1 MIEQNHQRSAA
12 RSYEGRVVLVTGG
25 TKGIGLG
32 TALAFAR
39 HGAQL
44 VLTHKWGSAD
54 EAELAEKFRAVGAP
68 APFVVEADISR
79 SDETQRL
86 FELIRDR
93 CGRVDALISNAS
105 AAVTV
110 QSLDDLTERAFLKSM
125 RASAWPVVDYT
136 LAAKRVLGVFPR
148 YVIIMSSDGPDRFT
162 PAYDFVAS
170 GKAAA
175 ETFARYL
182 AYRLRDEG
190 TRVNV
195 VRSRAIKTDA
205 FTDTFGNE
213 FYGFLRRFVSDDW
226 FMTVD
231 EVADAAF
238 ALCSGMFDAMTGQ
251 VVMVDRGN
259 TFADGISTIYAQRAE
274 LGL

>member
-1 MIEQNHQRSAA
+1 M
-12 RSYEGRVVLVTGG
+12 LVTGG

-39 HGAQL
+39 HGAQV

-54 EAELAEKFRAVGAP
+54 ETELAAQFRALDAP
-68 APFVVEADISR
+68 APLILEADISR
-79 SDETQRL
+79 SDDTQRL
-86 FELIRDR
+86 FETIKTQ

-125 RASAWPVVDYT
+125 RASAWPTVEYT
-136 LAAKRVLGVFPR
+136 LAAKRVLGTFPR
-148 YVIIMSSDGPDRFT
+148 YVIAMSSDGPDRFT
-162 PAYDFVAS
+162 PAYDFVAC
-170 GKAAA
+170 GKAAT
-175 ETFARYL
+175 ETLARYL

-190 TRVNV
+190 VRVNV

-205 FTDTFGNE
+205 FADTFGAE
-213 FYGFLRRFVSDDW
+213 FYHFLRRFVRDDW

-231 EVADAAF
+231 EVANAAF

-259 TFADGISTIYAQRAE
+259 TFADGISTIYEHREE

>member
-1 MIEQNHQRSAA
+1 MPP
-12 RSYEGRVVLVTGG
+12 RVVLVTGG

-39 HGAQL
+39 EKAQL
-44 VLTHKWGSAD
+44 VLTYKWGSAD
-54 EAELAEKFRAVGAP
+54 EAVIADQFRALEAP
-68 APFVVEADISR
+68 MPRFIEADISH
-79 SDETQRL
+79 SDDTAAL
-86 FELIRDR
+86 FETIEHDF
-93 CGRVDALISNAS
+93 GRIDVLISNAS

-125 RASAWPVVDYT
+125 RASAWPTVEYT
-136 LAAKRVLGVFPR
+136 LAAKRHVGMYPR
-148 YVIIMSSDGPDRFT
+148 YVILMSSDGPDRFT

-175 ETFARYL
+175 ETFVRYL

-190 TRVNV
+190 VRINV
-195 VRSRAIKTDA
+195 IRSRAIKTDA

-213 FYGFLRRFVSDDW
+213 FYGFLRRYVRDDW
-226 FMTVD
+226 FMTVE
-231 EVADAAF
+231 EVANAAY
-238 ALCSGMFDAMTGQ
+238 ALCTGMFDAMTGQ

-259 TFADGISTIYAQRAE
+259 TFADGISSVYARRAD

>member
-1 MIEQNHQRSAA
+1 M
-12 RSYEGRVVLVTGG
+12 VLVTGG

-39 HGAQL
+39 HGAQA

-54 EAELAEKFRAVGAP
+54 EAALAEEFRALDAP
-68 APFVVEADISR
+68 APLILEADISR

-86 FELIRDR
+86 FETIRDR

-110 QSLDDLTERAFLKSM
+110 QSLEDLTERAFLKSM
-125 RASAWPVVDYT
+125 RASAWPTVEYT
-136 LAAKRVLGVFPR
+136 LAAKRVLGRFPR
-148 YVIIMSSDGPDRFT
+148 YVVVMSSDGPDRFT
-162 PAYDFVAS
+162 PAYDFVAC

-175 ETFARYL
+175 ETLARYL
-182 AYRLRDEG
+182 AYRLRED
-190 TRVNV
+190 TCVNV
-195 VRSRAIKTDA
+195 IRSRAIKTDA
-205 FTDTFGNE
+205 FADTFGNE
-213 FYGFLRRFVSDDW
+213 FYGFLRKFVRDDW
-226 FMTVD
+226 FMTVE
-231 EVADAAF
+231 EVANATF

-259 TFADGISTIYAQRAE
+259 TFADGISMIYEQRE
-274 LGL
+274 GLGL

>member
-1 MIEQNHQRSAA
+1 M
-12 RSYEGRVVLVTGG
+12 VLVTGG

-39 HGAQL
+39 HGARL

-54 EAELAEKFRAVGAP
+54 EDELADKFRAVEAP
-68 APFVVEADISR
+68 APLVVEADISR

-86 FELIRDR
+86 FETIREQ

-110 QSLDDLTERAFLKSM
+110 QSLEDLTERAFLKSM
-125 RASAWPVVDYT
+125 RATAWPVVEYT
-136 LAAKRVLGVFPR
+136 LAAKRVLGAFPR
-148 YVIIMSSDGPDRFT
+148 YVVVMSSDGPDRFT
-162 PAYDFVAS
+162 PAYDFVAC

-175 ETFARYL
+175 ETLARYL
-182 AYRLRDEG
+182 AYRLRGEG

-205 FTDTFGNE
+205 FEDTFGNE
-213 FYGFLRRFVSDDW
+213 FYGFLRRFVRDDW

-231 EVADAAF
+231 EVANVAF
-238 ALCSGMFDAMTGQ
+238 ALCSGLFDAMTGQ

-259 TFADGISTIYAQRAE
+259 TFADGISMIYEQRAG

>member
-1 MIEQNHQRSAA
+1 MQQPRP
-12 RSYEGRVVLVTGG
+12 YEGRVVLVTGG

-39 HGAQL
+39 QGAQL

-54 EAELAEKFRAVGAP
+54 EAVLADAFRAAEAP
-68 APFVVEADISR
+68 APLILEADISR
-79 SDETQRL
+79 SEDTTRL
-86 FELIRDR
+86 YQQIAAQLGPI
-93 CGRVDALISNAS
+93 DALISNAS

-125 RASAWPVVDYT
+125 RAAAWPTVEYT
-136 LAAKRVLGVFPR
+136 LAAKKHLGRYPR
-148 YVIIMSSDGPDRFT
+148 YVIAMSSDGPDRFT

-170 GKAAA
+170 GKASA
-175 ETFARYL
+175 ETFCRYL

-190 TRVNV
+190 VRVNV
-195 VRSRAIKTDA
+195 IRSRAIKTDA
-205 FTDTFGNE
+205 FADTFGNE
-213 FYGFLRRFVSDDW
+213 FYAFLRRYVREDW
-226 FMTVD
+226 FMTVA
-231 EVADAAF
+231 EVASAAY

-251 VVMVDRGN
+251 VLMVDRGN
-259 TFADGISTIYAQRAE
+259 TFADGISSIYERRAE

>member
-1 MIEQNHQRSAA
+1 MFSGPRL
-12 RSYEGRVVLVTGG
+12 YEGRVVLVTGG

-54 EAELAEKFRAVGAP
+54 EVELAERFRAIEAP
-68 APFVVEADISR
+68 APLIVEADISR

-86 FELIRDR
+86 FETVREK
-93 CGRVDALISNAS
+93 CGRLDALISNAS

-125 RASAWPVVDYT
+125 RASAWPVVEYT
-136 LAAKRVLGVFPR
+136 LTAKRVLGTFPR
-148 YVIIMSSDGPDRFT
+148 YVVVMSSDGPDRFT
-162 PAYDFVAS
+162 PAYDFVAC

-175 ETFARYL
+175 ETLARYL
-182 AYRLRDEG
+182 AYRLRNEG
-190 TRVNV
+190 VRVNV
-195 VRSRAIKTDA
+195 IRSRAIKTDA
-205 FTDTFGNE
+205 FADTFGNE
-213 FYGFLRRFVSDDW
+213 FYGFLRRLVRDDW

-231 EVADAAF
+231 EVADATF

-259 TFADGISTIYAQRAE
+259 TFADGISTIYEHREE